1 MAIENPQG
9 VPQSSRLWEQ
19 FKGLVLERIATMEQ
33 AAAALGGGSLQE
45 GLRRQAEIEAHRLAG
60 SLGSIGFPE
69 GTRIAR
75 EIEGVL
81 HDTASLSPARAPE
94 LSSLVVA
101 LRDALPR
108 EGA

>member
-1 MAIENPQG
+1 MAIESPQG

-33 AAAALGGGSLQE
+33 AATALGGGSLQE

-75 EIEGVL
+75 EIEGML
-81 HDTASLSPARAPE
+81 HDTAGLSAERAPQ
-94 LSSLVVA
+94 LSSLVAA
-101 LRDALPR
+101 LRDALPK

>member
-1 MAIENPQG
+1 MTTEGPQG
-9 VPQSSRLWEQ
+9 APQSSRLWEQ
-19 FKGLVLERIATMEQ
+19 FKGLVLERVAIMEQ

-81 HDTASLSPARAPE
+81 HDTATLSRERAPQ
-94 LSSLVVA
+94 LSSLVAA
-101 LRDALPR
+101 LRQALPQ
-108 EGA
+108 EPA

>member
-1 MAIENPQG
+1 MATESPQG

-19 FKGLVLERIATMEQ
+19 FKGLVLERVAIMEQ
-33 AAAALGGGSLQE
+33 AAVALGGGSLPE

-81 HDTASLSPARAPE
+81 HDTEGLSPARAPQ
-94 LSSLVVA
+94 LSGLVAA

-108 EGA
+108 EPA

>member
-1 MAIENPQG
+1 MAIDSPQG
-9 VPQSSRLWEQ
+9 IPQSSRLWEQ
-19 FKGLVLERIATMEQ
+19 FTGLVLERIAVMQQ
-33 AAAALGGGSLQE
+33 AAVALAGGSLPE

-81 HDTASLSPARAPE
+81 HETASLTSASAPQ
-94 LSSLVVA
+94 LSSLVAA
-101 LRDALPR
+101 LRDALPK
-108 EGA
+108 EPT